1 MANAGRLALKQ
12 EQYEEA
18 RALLAESLALK
29 QTQKDDRGT
38 AVALIGLGGVSLATG
53 SYEQA
58 AAELMAAIQ
67 LSQSCGDL
75 KLTLEGLAVLAAL
88 ATKRGLP
95 QVAATVLFFI
105 LTHKGTAQ
113 EVRDNAGTFLMEAK
127 ATLSEAELT
136 AGQVAGEKMDLET
149 AVSLIRA

>member
-1 MANAGRLALKQ
+1 M
-12 EQYEEA
+12 
-18 RALLAESLALK
+18 
-29 QTQKDDRGT
+29 
-38 AVALIGLGGVSLATG
+38 ATG

-95 QVAATVLFFI
+95 QEAATVLFFI

-113 EVRDNAGTFLMEAK
+113 EVRDNAETFLGEAK